1 MPPPPPILLVHGAF
15 SCPAHLAAWSAYFT
29 EAGYQCH
36 TPALPGH
43 DPFDPVALSY
53 LNLSHYLAALLAL
66 HGKLATPPIVIGHSM
81 GGLLAQ
87 RLAAVSPCSALVCV
101 ASAPPR
107 ALQVQLRSLPYL
119 IPLFPRILAGL
130 PIQPSGAAVRCLA
143 LHDLPQSEKRD
154 LEATLGVESGRACR
168 AMFLGVCRVRKS
180 AIHCPVLCVS
190 GGEDRI
196 ISRRTARFVAERY
209 SADHI
214 IFNTRGH
221 WLIASSGVEEVAGS
235 ILRWLHKMKMG
246 TAATAAPNR
255 QLYQG
260 L

>member
-1 MPPPPPILLVHGAF
+1 MVPLPPILLVHGAF
-15 SCPAHLAAWSAYFT
+15 SCPAHLAAWSDYFT

-43 DPFDPVALSY
+43 DPFDPTALSY

-66 HGKLATPPIVIGHSM
+66 HGKLAAPPIVIGHSM

-107 ALQVQLRSLPYL
+107 ALQVQFRALPHL
-119 IPLFPRILAGL
+119 IPLFPRVLAGL
-130 PIQPSGAAVRCLA
+130 PIQPSEAAVRCLA

-154 LEATLGVESGRACR
+154 LEGTFGLESGRACR
-168 AMFLGVCRVRKS
+168 AVFLGFCRVRKS

-196 ISRRTARFVAERY
+196 ISRSDASFVAERY
-209 SADHI
+209 AADHI

-221 WLIASSGVEEVAGS
+221 WLIASSAVEEIAGS

-246 TAATAAPNR
+246 AATTTASN
-255 QLYQG
+255 
-260 L
+260 